1 MKPLS
6 DFMIWHSLRIL
17 RFAGWCSMAAAG
29 DRATSRCLEI
39 RMVYLVGV
47 GEQQL
52 FR

>member
-29 DRATSRCLEI
+29 DQSMFRDKNGVFGWRC
-39 RMVYLVGV
+39 
-47 GEQQL
+47 EQQL